1 MMGSVLFGLGV
12 LLAEGTEM
20 IVKTLCFT
28 KDDNTYLF
36 RYRLGLED
44 AMVDEIMQMAESREH
59 SLDWLDAA
67 TLSFQ
72 IAQAT
77 ALHCTQELE
86 QDSHQTKK

>member
-1 MMGSVLFGLGV
+1 
-12 LLAEGTEM
+12 M

-44 AMVDEIMQMAESREH
+44 AMVDEIMQMAESRDY

-77 ALHCTQELE
+77 AQHCTQALE
-86 QDSHQTKK
+86 TDHPQRQQ